1 MYQSVWKDT
10 IKMPEFEML
19 HSDARTDVLVIG
31 GGLCGVLCAYF
42 LKNVGVN
49 YMLVEGKT
57 IGSGIT
63 QNTTAKIT
71 SQHGLIYD
79 SLIDDFG
86 KEKATSAF

>member
-49 YMLVEGKT
+49 YMLVEGKP
-57 IGSGIT
+57 
-63 QNTTAKIT
+63 
-71 SQHGLIYD
+71 
-79 SLIDDFG
+79 
-86 KEKATSAF
+86 